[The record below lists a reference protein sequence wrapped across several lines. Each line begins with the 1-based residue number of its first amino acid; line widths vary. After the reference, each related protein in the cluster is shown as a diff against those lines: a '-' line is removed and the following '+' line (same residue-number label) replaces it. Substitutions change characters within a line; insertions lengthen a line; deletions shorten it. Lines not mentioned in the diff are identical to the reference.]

1 MYLRIA
7 NIVRIKVRRLRKGM
21 VVDMSKKMTDNT
33 GEKQE
38 KVLTKYDQKMQRR
51 QEERKRAKR
60 DELVGRIAGIVIVA
74 ALFCLVASFPIR
86 SYLTIN
92 GTFIE
97 VAGEK
102 VSRVEFDYNYNLV
115 KNRFINENSYY
126 LSMFGI
132 DLSGDLSMQMYSDTL
147 TYQDYF
153 EQLAVESIADNK
165 ALRDQMRA
173 AGFTY
178 DTAEEYAKYEE
189 TLKEAASAAGMTEK
203 EYLKQAYGAYAT
215 PSRLKGYIT
224 ESIEIGAYYEQ
235 LAEEKKPSAAEI
247 QSYYEERKADYDS
260 VDYRM
265 ITINAELPTEPT
277 ELADPAEET
286 EGADTGETYQPS
298 DAEIEA
304 AMQEAHT
311 KAEAALGTVS
321 EMGELHENV
330 EKGGIFS
337 LLQDWLFEDGRQAG
351 DTTIIENENSHLY
364 YVAEFVDRY
373 LDQTS
378 TVDARIII
386 VGADAAVGADAMLEE
401 WKAGEATEDGF
412 ADLADKYGSSTE
424 GGLYEGLA
432 PGGMADALADWLFD
446 SARAGG
452 ETTVIPGGEGES
464 SYVVYYVGTNQPEWY
479 LNIEATLLTERL
491 EAYMEEIGEGY
502 DVTDAKGNLNY
513 LKIQEAAANE
523 SGSAEEPDVSGE
535 GGSGTEPDASGTE
548 PDPSDSAE
556 GAE

>member
-1 MYLRIA
+1 
-7 NIVRIKVRRLRKGM
+7 
-21 VVDMSKKMTDNT
+21 MSKKATENT
-33 GEKQE
+33 ETKQE
-38 KVLTKYDQKMQRR
+38 KVLTKYDLKMQRR
-51 QEERKRAKR
+51 QEERKKAKW
-60 DELVGRIAGIVIVA
+60 DELVGRVAGIVIVA

-86 SYLTIN
+86 SYLTVH

-115 KNRFINENSYY
+115 KNNFISENSYY
-126 LSMFGI
+126 LSLFGI
-132 DLSGDLSMQMYSDTL
+132 DLSGDLSLQMYSDTL

-153 EQLAVESIADNK
+153 EQMAVESIADNK

-189 TLKEAASAAGMTEK
+189 ALKEAASAAGMTEK
-203 EYLKQAYGAYAT
+203 AYLKQVYGAYAT

-224 ESIEIGAYYEQ
+224 ESIELGAYYEQ
-235 LAEEKKPSAAEI
+235 VAEEKKPSAAEI
-247 QSYYEERKADYDS
+247 QSYYEERRADYDS
-260 VDYRM
+260 VDYRL

-286 EGADTGETYQPS
+286 EGADTGTYQPS

-304 AMQEAHT
+304 AMQEART

-321 EMGELHENV
+321 DQGELYENV
-330 EKGGIFS
+330 SRSGIFS

-351 DTTIIENENSHLY
+351 DSTIIENDNSHLY

-373 LDQTS
+373 LDQTP

-386 VGADAAVGADAMLEE
+386 VGTDSAVGADAMLEE
-401 WKAGEATEDGF
+401 WKGGAATEDSF
-412 ADLADKYGSSTE
+412 ADLADKYGSSAE
-424 GGLYEGLA
+424 GGMYEGLV
-432 PGGMADALADWLFD
+432 PGSMADALAEWLFD
-446 SARAGG
+446 SARVGG
-452 ETTVIPGGEGES
+452 ETTVVPGGEGES
-464 SYVVYYVGTNQPEWY
+464 SYVVYYIGTNEPEWY
-479 LNIEATLLTERL
+479 LDIEATLLSERL
-491 EAYMEEIGEGY
+491 EAYLQEIGEGY

-513 LKIQEAAANE
+513 LKIQEEAAA
-523 SGSAEEPDVSGE
+523 DSGE
-535 GGSGTEPDASGTE
+535 
-548 PDPSDSAE
+548 SAE
-556 GAE
+556 GADSSDSDTAEGAE

>member
-1 MYLRIA
+1 
-7 NIVRIKVRRLRKGM
+7 
-21 VVDMSKKMTDNT
+21 MSKKVTENT

-38 KVLTKYDQKMQRR
+38 KVLTKYDLKMQRR
-51 QEERKRAKR
+51 QEEREKARREA
-60 DELVGRIAGIVIVA
+60 LVGRIAGIVIVA
-74 ALFCLVASFPIR
+74 VLFCLVASFPIR
-86 SYLTIN
+86 SYLTVH

-132 DLSGDLSMQMYSDTL
+132 DLSGDLSLQMYSDTL

-153 EQLAVESIADNK
+153 EQMAVESIAENK
-165 ALRDQMRA
+165 ALRDQMKA

-189 TLKEAASAAGMTEK
+189 ALKEAASAAGMTEK
-203 EYLKQAYGAYAT
+203 AYLKQAYGAYAT

-235 LAEEKKPSAAEI
+235 LAEEKKPSAEEI
-247 QSYYEERKADYDS
+247 QSYYEERRADYDS
-260 VDYRM
+260 VDYRL

-277 ELADPAEET
+277 ELADPAEGT

-304 AMQEAHT
+304 AMQEARA
-311 KAEAALGTVS
+311 KAETALETVS
-321 EMGELHENV
+321 DLGELQENV
-330 EKGGIFS
+330 RKGRIFS

-373 LDQTS
+373 LDQTP
-378 TVDARIII
+378 TVDARIVI
-386 VGADAAVGADAMLEE
+386 VGADSAVGADAMLEE
-401 WKAGEATEDGF
+401 WKGGAATEDSF
-412 ADLADKYGSSTE
+412 ADLADKYGSSAE
-424 GGLYEGLA
+424 GGMYEGLV
-432 PGGMADALADWLFD
+432 PGSMADALADWLFD
-446 SARAGG
+446 SVRVSG

-464 SYVVYYVGTNQPEWY
+464 SYVAYYVGTNQPEWY
-479 LNIEATLLTERL
+479 LDIESTLLAERL
-491 EAYMEEIGEGY
+491 EAYMEEIKEGY

-513 LKIQEAAANE
+513 LKVQEAAANE
-523 SGSAEEPDVSGE
+523 SESAEEPDASGE
-535 GGSGTEPDASGTE
+535 SGAGEE
-548 PDPSDSAE
+548 MDPSDSDAAE